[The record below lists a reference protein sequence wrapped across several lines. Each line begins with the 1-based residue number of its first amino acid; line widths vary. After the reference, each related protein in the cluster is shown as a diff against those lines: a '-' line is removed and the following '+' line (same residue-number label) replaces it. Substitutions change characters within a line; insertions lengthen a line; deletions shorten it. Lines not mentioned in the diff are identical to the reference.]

1 MADIKKGADMVVD
14 QCLSY
19 QQYNR
24 IKNHWRQADPRTN
37 LDEATAGEI
46 CPDSNTNKL
55 WHCIVPNPGGTFLE
69 LLQGEILCGNNKVL
83 CGDNKVLFTPYI

>member
-14 QCLSY
+14 ECLSY

-37 LDEATAGEI
+37 LDEATTGI
-46 CPDSNTNKL
+46 IMSDSNSNKL
-55 WHCIVPNPGGTFLE
+55 YHVTATGVFLE
-69 LLQGEILCGNNKVL
+69 LLQGEILCGDNEVL
-83 CGDNKVLFTPYI
+83 CGNNNVLFTPYI

>member
-1 MADIKKGADMVVD
+1 MADLKKGADMVAD

-37 LDEATAGEI
+37 LDEAIAGI
-46 CPDSNTNKL
+46 IMSDSDSNRLYHVTAAG
-55 WHCIVPNPGGTFLE
+55 VFLE
-69 LLQGEILCGNNKVL
+69 ILQGQDYILCGNNEVL
-83 CGDNKVLFTPYI
+83 CANNNVLFAPYV